1 MKSLWADKEA
11 EAFVE
16 RYRTEVINE
25 DVALR
30 VYTTRLLGGDSRLV
44 LHGGGN
50 SSVKTSMTD
59 LVGETWDV
67 LCVKGSGWDMGNI
80 EPEGLPAVKLKP
92 LLRARELSVLSDE
105 DMVSL
110 QRSNLIDPGAP
121 NPSVETLLHAY
132 LPHKYV
138 DHTHSTA
145 ILAVTNQ
152 PDGEE
157 ICRRLF
163 GHRAAMVPYIMP
175 GFDLARLAGEIYEA
189 NLDVEGLVL
198 HKHGIFTFGDTAK
211 QSYERMINIVCL
223 AEEYIA
229 GFDSKQFSPVRLPG
243 ATAPVGDVAAILR
256 GACAVSEGSKPRR
269 MVTEFRTSPAIMNYV
284 NGREA
289 GDYATRGVTTPDL
302 VIRVKQKP
310 LIVPPPEAGRLEK
323 FKQAVIGGVNDY
335 VADYTRY
342 FEENNGLVD
351 NIKVMIDPIPR
362 LVLVPGM
369 GMFALGRSKKAARV
383 AADVGE
389 NIIATV
395 SDAEAIGS
403 FDPLPDKD
411 LFDLEYWSLEQ
422 AKLGKADEA
431 PLAGQVVVIT
441 GGGGT
446 IGRATAGLMSENGA
460 HVAVLDRV
468 GDDAAEVAGEIG
480 NDAIGIAC
488 DVTAPGE
495 VEAAFAQICEEY
507 GGIDILVSNAG
518 AAWEGDI
525 GTMPDETLR
534 QSFELNF
541 FAHQQVAQ
549 HAVRIM
555 LQQGTGGVLLF
566 NTSKQAVNP
575 GANFGAYGLP
585 KAATLLLS
593 RQYALEYGRYG
604 IRSNAVNADRIR
616 GGLLTDDMI
625 ASRAE
630 ARGMEEGDYMAG
642 NLLHRE
648 VGAEHVAKAFLD
660 LALAERTTAG
670 ITTVDGGNIAAAL
683 R

>member
-1 MKSLWADKEA
+1 
-11 EAFVE
+11 
-16 RYRTEVINE
+16 
-25 DVALR
+25 
-30 VYTTRLLGGDSRLV
+30 
-44 LHGGGN
+44 
-50 SSVKTSMTD
+50 
-59 LVGETWDV
+59 
-67 LCVKGSGWDMGNI
+67 
-80 EPEGLPAVKLKP
+80 
-92 LLRARELSVLSDE
+92 
-105 DMVSL
+105 
-110 QRSNLIDPGAP
+110 
-121 NPSVETLLHAY
+121 
-132 LPHKYV
+132 
-138 DHTHSTA
+138 
-145 ILAVTNQ
+145 
-152 PDGEE
+152 
-157 ICRRLF
+157 
-163 GHRAAMVPYIMP
+163 
-175 GFDLARLAGEIYEA
+175 
-189 NLDVEGLVL
+189 
-198 HKHGIFTFGDTAK
+198 
-211 QSYERMINIVCL
+211 MINMVCL

-256 GACAVSEGSKPRR
+256 GSCAVSEGSTPRR

-284 NGREA
+284 NGTEA

-323 FKQAVIGGVNDY
+323 FKQAVIDGINDY

-460 HVAVLDRV
+460 HVAVLDRI

-518 AAWEGDI
+518 AAWEGEI

-555 LQQGTGGVLLF
+555 LQQGMGGVLLF

-670 ITTVDGGNIAAAL
+670 VTTVDGGNIAAAL